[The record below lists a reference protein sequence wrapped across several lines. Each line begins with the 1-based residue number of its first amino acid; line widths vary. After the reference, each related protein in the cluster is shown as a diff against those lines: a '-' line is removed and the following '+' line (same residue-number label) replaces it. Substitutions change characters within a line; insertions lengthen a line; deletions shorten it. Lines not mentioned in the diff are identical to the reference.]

1 MQVTWK
7 FIPFDLLS
15 VHELYDLLALRTAVF
30 VVEQNCAYLEI
41 DGKDKVAIH
50 VLGVDSN
57 QELIAT
63 ARILPP
69 GISYSEVSIGRVTLA
84 QEARGIGLG
93 HELMKE
99 IMNNIHS
106 MYGTVS
112 IRISAQKHLE
122 SFYESH
128 HFVSTGKNYLEDD
141 IPHVEMLYS
150 IEV

>member
-7 FIPFDLLS
+7 FIPFNSLS
-15 VHELYDLLALRTAVF
+15 VQELYDLLALRTAVF
-30 VVEQNCAYLEI
+30 VVEQNCAYLEL
-41 DGKDKVAIH
+41 DGKDKLAIH
-50 VLGVDSN
+50 VLGFDSN

-63 ARILPP
+63 ARILPQ

-99 IMNNIHS
+99 IMNNIHF
-106 MYGTVS
+106 MYGTVP

-122 SFYESH
+122 SFYATH
-128 HFVSTGKNYLEDD
+128 QFVSTGKNYLEDD